1 MSTESLRRLG
11 LLVKFNVLLRLRDPG
26 QLVSYIVLPMVL
38 MVVFKPLYVRT
49 LAVGTIE
56 AVAGPL
62 VMFSVFCVAIVGGSF
77 LVEREWHTWDRLRA
91 SKAGRA
97 ELLLGKA
104 LPILLILILQQS
116 VLILFGWLVLGMPF
130 PPSLVYLGL
139 AIVVWGFTLLA
150 IGSAAATVVRSR
162 GELGMISDLGS
173 MLISAVGGCLLPVS
187 LMPLWAQHLS
197 RVSPGYWA
205 LSMLRAALQ
214 DHPSAMV
221 LPAIVCLSIG
231 LITATFAIR
240 RLSRGWGRSR
250 LI

>member
-1 MSTESLRRLG
+1 MSTESVRRVR
-11 LLVKFNVLLRLRDPG
+11 LLVTFNVLLRLRDPG

-38 MVVFKPLYVRT
+38 MIVFKPLYVRT
-49 LAVGTIE
+49 LSVGTIE

-104 LPILLILILQQS
+104 LPILVILILQQS
-116 VLILFGWLVLGMPF
+116 VLILFGWLVLGMPS
-130 PPSLVYLGL
+130 PPSLFFLGL
-139 AIVVWGFTLLA
+139 AIVLWGLTLLG
-150 IGSAAATVVRSR
+150 IGSMAATVVRSR

-173 MLISAVGGCLLPVS
+173 MLISAVGGCMLPVS
-187 LMPLWAQHLS
+187 LMPPWAQHLS

-205 LSMLRAALQ
+205 LSMMRAALQ

-221 LPAIVCLSIG
+221 LPAIVCVSIG
-231 LITATFAIR
+231 LVTATFAVR

>member
-1 MSTESLRRLG
+1 MSTESLRRIG
-11 LLVKFNVLLRLRDPG
+11 LLVKFNVLLRMRDPG

-49 LAVGTIE
+49 LEVGTIE

-116 VLILFGWLVLGMPF
+116 VLIVFGTLVLGMPF
-130 PPSLVYLGL
+130 PPSLLYLGL
-139 AIVVWGFTLLA
+139 AIVVWGLTLLA
-150 IGSAAATVVRSR
+150 IGSAAATIVRSR

-205 LSMLRAALQ
+205 LSMLRAALL
-214 DHPSAMV
+214 DDPSAMV
-221 LPAIVCLSIG
+221 LPAIVCLSIA

-240 RLSRGWGRSR
+240 RLARGWGRSS

>member
-1 MSTESLRRLG
+1 MSTESLRRVR
-11 LLVKFNVLLRLRDPG
+11 LLVTFNVLLRLRDPG

-38 MVVFKPLYVRT
+38 MIVFKPLYVRT
-49 LAVGTIE
+49 LSVGTIE

-104 LPILLILILQQS
+104 LPILLILVLQQS

-130 PPSLVYLGL
+130 PPSLFYLGV
-139 AIVVWGFTLLA
+139 AIVLWGLTLLG
-150 IGSAAATVVRSR
+150 IGSMAATIVRSR

-173 MLISAVGGCLLPVS
+173 MLISAVGGCMLPVS

-205 LSMLRAALQ
+205 LSMMRAALQ

-221 LPAIVCLSIG
+221 LPAIVCLAIG
-231 LITATFAIR
+231 LVTATFAVR

>member
-1 MSTESLRRLG
+1 MSTESLRRVG
-11 LLVKFNVLLRLRDPG
+11 LLVRFNVLLRLRDPG

-49 LAVGTIE
+49 LSVGTLE

-62 VMFSVFCVAIVGGSF
+62 VMFSVFCVAIVGNSF

-91 SKAGRA
+91 SKASRV

-104 LPILLILILQQS
+104 TPILVVLVLQQT
-116 VLILFGWLVLGMPF
+116 VLIVFGWLVLGMPF
-130 PPSLVYLGL
+130 PPSVLYLGA
-139 AIVVWGFTLLA
+139 AILLWGFTLLA
-150 IGSAAATVVRSR
+150 IGSAASTVVRSR

-173 MLISAVGGCLLPVS
+173 MLISAVGGCLLPVA
-187 LMPLWAQHLS
+187 LMPGWAQHLA

-214 DHPSAMV
+214 DKPSAMI
-221 LPAIVCLSIG
+221 LPALVCLAIG
-231 LITATFAIR
+231 LITATFAIH

-250 LI
+250 LM

>member
-1 MSTESLRRLG
+1 MSTESLRRVR
-11 LLVKFNVLLRLRDPG
+11 LLVTFNALLRLRDPG

-38 MVVFKPLYVRT
+38 MIVFKPLYVRT
-49 LAVGTIE
+49 LSVGTIE

-116 VLILFGWLVLGMPF
+116 VLILFGWLVLGMPS
-130 PPSLVYLGL
+130 PPSLFFLGL
-139 AIVVWGFTLLA
+139 AIVLWGLTLLG
-150 IGSAAATVVRSR
+150 IGSMAATVVRSR

-173 MLISAVGGCLLPVS
+173 MLISAVGGCMLPVS
-187 LMPLWAQHLS
+187 LMPPWAQHLS

-205 LSMLRAALQ
+205 LSMMRAALQ

-221 LPAIVCLSIG
+221 LPAIVCVSIG
-231 LITATFAIR
+231 LVTATFAVR